1 MIPHFHNN
9 INLSFVRHI
18 TSQARQ
24 QQQNMHYSTL
34 LLGALPALC
43 AAHAHAGV
51 PKIVGGGN
59 AFAALKNRNIF
70 EAMEQVAEAAEAGAS
85 IHKKRDDI
93 CGAGVGKC
101 PAGQC
106 CSPAG

>member
-1 MIPHFHNN
+1 
-9 INLSFVRHI
+9 
-18 TSQARQ
+18 
-24 QQQNMHYSTL
+24 MHYSTL
-34 LLGALPALC
+34 VLGALPALC

-70 EAMEQVAEAAEAGAS
+70 EAMEHISEAAEARAL
-85 IHKKRDDI
+85 INEKRDGT
-93 CGAGVGKC
+93 CGAGVGNC